1 MMTTG
6 MRALDALLDLQRA
19 IAASRRSG
27 WFGASTTGYGTFP
40 PVNVFR
46 QGDDFVLVAEIPG
59 VDKDELDVRIKG
71 RQVRIKGTKKSDLAD
86 GASVHRRERRSGRFD
101 RALVIPADLDGDKAK
116 AEYRDGVLAL
126 HLPRSDADRPRSI
139 QIS

>member
-1 MMTTG
+1 MMMTG

-27 WFGASTTGYGTFP
+27 WLGASTTGYGTFP

-71 RQVRIKGTKKSDLAD
+71 RQVRIKGARNLDLAD

-101 RALVIPADLDGDKAK
+101 RALVIPADIDGDKAK

>member
-71 RQVRIKGTKKSDLAD
+71 RQVRIKGNKKLDLAD
-86 GASVHRRERRSGRFD
+86 GASVHRRERRSGSFD
-101 RALVIPADLDGDKAK
+101 RALVIPADLDGDRAK

>member
-1 MMTTG
+1 MTTG
-6 MRALDALLDLQRA
+6 MHALDALLDLQRA

-46 QGDDFVLVAEIPG
+46 QDDDIVLVAEVPG
-59 VDKDELDVRIKG
+59 VDKDGLDIRIKG
-71 RQVRIKGTKKSDLAD
+71 RQIRIKGTKKLDIAD
-86 GASVHRRERRSGRFD
+86 GTSVHRRERRSGSFD
-101 RALVIPADLDGDKAK
+101 RAVVIPADVDGDKAK

-139 QIS
+139 QVT

>member
-27 WFGASTTGYGTFP
+27 WFDASTTGYGTFP

-46 QGDDFVLVAEIPG
+46 QGDDFVLVAEVPG
-59 VDKDELDVRIKG
+59 VDKDGLDIRIKG
-71 RQVRIKGTKKSDLAD
+71 RQVRIKGTRKLDIAD
-86 GASVHRRERRSGRFD
+86 GVSVHRRERRSGSFD
-101 RALVIPADLDGDKAK
+101 RALVIPADIDGDKAK

>member
-1 MMTTG
+1 MMMTG

-27 WFGASTTGYGTFP
+27 WLGASTTGYGTFP

-46 QGDDFVLVAEIPG
+46 QGDDFVLVAEVPG

-71 RQVRIKGTKKSDLAD
+71 RQVRIKGTKTLDLAD

-101 RALVIPADLDGDKAK
+101 RALVIPADIDGDKAK

>member
-1 MMTTG
+1 MMATG

-27 WFGASTTGYGTFP
+27 WLGTTTTGYGTFP

-46 QGDDFVLVAEIPG
+46 QGDDFVLVAELPG
-59 VDKDELDVRIKG
+59 VDKDGLDIQIKG
-71 RQVRIKGTKKSDLAD
+71 RQVRIKGTKKTAFAD
-86 GASVHRRERRSGRFD
+86 GVSVHRRERLSGAFD
-101 RALVIPADLDGDKAK
+101 RALVIPADIDGDEAR

-126 HLPRSDADRPRSI
+126 HLPRSEADRPRSV
-139 QIS
+139 QIG

>member
-19 IAASRRSG
+19 ISASRGSG
-27 WFGASTTGYGTFP
+27 WFGSTTTGYGTFP

-46 QGDDFVLVAEIPG
+46 QGDDFVLVAELPG
-59 VDKDELDVRIKG
+59 VEKEGLDVQIKG
-71 RQVRIKGTKKSDLAD
+71 RRVRIKGTKKVEFAD
-86 GASVHRRERRSGRFD
+86 GVSVHRRERRSGTFD
-101 RALVIPADLDGDKAK
+101 RALVIPANIDGEEAK